1 MWKGEGPLDSGRAVE
16 GACGSSGARRLEVPA
31 LEAASSQRWTLTA
44 DATGEKSRSGVAASA
59 EGRTRAGVGER
70 GHRVPRAAGGGPPSA
85 ASSAGLGRLEAVY
98 VPAIASLP
106 LAPSTSLR
114 D

>member
-16 GACGSSGARRLEVPA
+16 GTCGSSGARRLEVPA

-44 DATGEKSRSGVAASA
+44 DATGEKSRSGVAASVRGA
-59 EGRTRAGVGER
+59 ER